1 MHRNIYNLINS
12 KHKKSYQYDHVN
24 AEAIA
29 AVILQANETML
40 NPVAAHFVL
49 FTKNDFKISSIAQR
63 LNRVLKDK
71 VNGLMYF
78 WSVEQTYPQK
88 FCETVHIHFCLILDV
103 PFLNG
108 DCDDLFRNI
117 VLPALQ
123 GLKHVDVNYND
134 SEREIVKRMRYLPEE
149 GIPNAA

>member
-12 KHKKSYQYDHVN
+12 KHKKNYQYDPVN
-24 AEAIA
+24 AETIG

-49 FTKNDFKISSIAQR
+49 FTKYDFKISSIVAR
-63 LNRVLKDK
+63 LKRVLGNE

-78 WSVEQTYPQK
+78 WSVEQTYMQK

-103 PFLNG
+103 PFLNA
-108 DCDDLFRNI
+108 DYDHLFKDI
-117 VLPALQ
+117 ALPALQ

-134 SEREIVKRMRYLPEE
+134 SERAIVKRMRYLPEE